1 MSIDLFSYK
10 LGKASL
16 QAKLQRVREAL
27 GDAPEILRRRASIV
41 VDVDVEDDEFRESI
55 EEFADA
61 AVNEW
66 LRADVVEGPPPD
78 AYAMLLA
85 ALAKSK
91 KLVIDDAEIEKL
103 AGEVEQSAEKEEEE
117 A

>member
-1 MSIDLFSYK
+1 M
-10 LGKASL
+10 
-16 QAKLQRVREAL
+16 
-27 GDAPEILRRRASIV
+27 
-41 VDVDVEDDEFRESI
+41 DVEEDDEEWREAV
-55 EEFADA
+55 EEIADA

-91 KLVIDDAEIEKL
+91 KLVIDDAEIEKM